1 MIKVQNSTNMFNEH
15 TVLRGINFHVKEGE
29 IFGYLYPND
38 AGKTTTMRIIF
49 GLLKQARNS
58 RLG

>member
-1 MIKVQNSTNMFNEH
+1 MFNEN
-15 TVLRGINFHVKEGE
+15 TVLRGISFHVKEWE

-38 AGKTTTMRIIF
+38 AGKTTSMRIIF

-58 RLG
+58 RLW